1 MYHWLPRRIETHV
14 KICVLALL
22 IERVAELA
30 CGEPWGRI
38 CYALEKL
45 QLTNSRPRIAA
56 SLSVTRFSRMSQ
68 RTKKIENI
76 RTKINSRGR
85 IITKIL
91 IKIVGTR

>member
-45 QLTNSRPRIAA
+45 QLTKFQTPDRSFFKRNEIQPDVNNV
-56 SLSVTRFSRMSQ
+56 L
-68 RTKKIENI
+68 KKL
-76 RTKINSRGR
+76 KISAP
-85 IITKIL
+85 KSIL
-91 IKIVGTR
+91 VVE